1 MNRLR
6 ILVSMTL
13 MLGMCISMY
22 ANPDVTG
29 KKKDKNGDVGTTI
42 TLVTSGTGNTKEEA
56 TKNALRSAL
65 EQTYGAFVS
74 ANSQVVNDELVKDEI
89 ISISTGNIVSYQELS
104 FIDSTPKQI
113 SVSAVVS
120 ISRLQT
126 YAQNKG
132 MSAELAGNTFAM
144 NMKMEELNLQN
155 EKKALANLVE
165 QIKLSS
171 SQLFDY
177 KIYVGDPQ
185 RNGQTQNV
193 TIPLTYNV
201 VVNANTVEFY
211 KMIHGTLSSLA
222 ISKEKTDL
230 LNNNGLR
237 LPHIGSNGINYVL
250 RSGDHNNDAIGV
262 GILRAIERAA
272 FNSEIYDNIG
282 NQYRFVVRESYDREY
297 DGICCYKSKLGVLYV
312 LPTNNKL
319 ISKYNRYSN
328 DCIDNWLGANN
339 PKVGDVIW
347 NVQFEI
353 HYTMDE
359 ISKISKIEVRPVSS
373 YSPKGSSSP
382 NSTIPGGWKA
392 VAEKGFK
399 LMEDNKTQESYSC
412 FIQACEMAPDN
423 AIIHGYA
430 GILAN
435 TLAMNSDNIQNRK
448 TLLSEA
454 VKYLDKAKELNPT
467 QSIIKWGNFRYEAYK
482 NLYGPDDERTK
493 AAKNDY

>member
-1 MNRLR
+1 MKKIRF
-6 ILVSMTL
+6 LVSMTL

-22 ANPDVTG
+22 ANPDVNG
-29 KKKDKNGDVGTTI
+29 KKKEKNGDVGTTI
-42 TLVTSGTGNTKEEA
+42 TLVTSGTGDTKEEA

-89 ISISTGNIVSYQELS
+89 VSISTGNIVSYEELS
-104 FIDSTPKQI
+104 FIDSNPKQVT
-113 SVSAVVS
+113 VSAVVS
-120 ISRLQT
+120 ISRLQS

-144 NMKMEELNLQN
+144 NMKMEELNIQN

-165 QIKLSS
+165 QIQLNS

-177 KIYVGDPQ
+177 KIDVGNPQ

-230 LNNNGLR
+230 LKNNGLR
-237 LPHIGSNGINYVL
+237 LPHLGSNGINYSL
-250 RSGDHNNDAIGV
+250 RSGDHNNDDIGV
-262 GILRAIERAA
+262 GIQRALERAA
-272 FNSEIYDNIG
+272 FNSEIFDNIG
-282 NQYRFVVRESYDREY
+282 NIYSFVIRESYDRDY
-297 DGICCYKSKLGVLYV
+297 DGICCYKSKLGLLYV

-328 DCIDNWLGANN
+328 DCIDNWLGANI
-339 PKVGDVIW
+339 PKVGDLIW
-347 NVQFEI
+347 SVQFEI
-353 HYTMDE
+353 HYTMDD

-373 YSPKGSSSP
+373 YSQEGSTSPKG
-382 NSTIPGGWKA
+382 NTQEGWVA
-392 VAEKGFK
+392 IAEKGFK
-399 LMEDNKTQESYSC
+399 LMKEDKIQEAYSC
-412 FIQACEMAPDN
+412 FRQACEMAPNN

-430 GILAN
+430 GSLAN

-448 TLLSEA
+448 SLLLEA
-454 VKYLDKAKELNPT
+454 IKYLDKAKELDPT
-467 QSIIKWGNFRYEAYK
+467 QNMVKWVYPRYVAYK

-493 AAKNDY
+493 AAKNE